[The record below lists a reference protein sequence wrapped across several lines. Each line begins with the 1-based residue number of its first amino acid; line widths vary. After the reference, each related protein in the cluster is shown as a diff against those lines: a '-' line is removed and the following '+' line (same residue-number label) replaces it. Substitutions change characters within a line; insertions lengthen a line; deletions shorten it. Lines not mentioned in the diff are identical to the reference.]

1 MAAKRTAGTRR
12 ITGSMRKQAARVGA
26 KFTAEGVYKTAA
38 DLVADANNWTHAQA
52 LGYLDGKRD
61 RERKIPAAVPRTEM
75 SDYAHGYWK
84 GFSGK

>member
-1 MAAKRTAGTRR
+1 MATKRTVTAGMRR
-12 ITGSMRKQAARVGA
+12 QAAMVGA
-26 KFTAEGVYKTAA
+26 KFTAGGIYKTAA
-38 DLVADANNWTHAQA
+38 DLVAEANDWPHAMA

-61 RERKIPAAVPRTEM
+61 RERKLSAAVSRTEM